1 MQIRQDER
9 YALTD
14 DEVSSESELWE
25 ILLRRKVELRGA
37 DIVFAEVMEKI
48 PYSEQIKRQSFERWY
63 AQNNDMIL
71 PRSRRMQDALFQYL
85 SIATPYDK
93 IIRRKK
99 AQKGTKTEQKN
110 SMLRS
115 FLCNN
120 LFSDD
125 YKQAFERLSD
135 GMKDMFGIDNHD
147 DLEAL
152 IDLLKKEIDYTEI
165 KNISIYDKN

>member
-1 MQIRQDER
+1 MMKFH
-9 YALTD
+9 LK
-14 DEVSSESELWE
+14 SELWE

-93 IIRRKK
+93 NYSAKESPKRNKNRTKRIRCLDHSFVTTCSQTIISKRS
-99 AQKGTKTEQKN
+99 KG
-110 SMLRS
+110 
-115 FLCNN
+115 
-120 LFSDD
+120 
-125 YKQAFERLSD
+125 
-135 GMKDMFGIDNHD
+135 
-147 DLEAL
+147 
-152 IDLLKKEIDYTEI
+152 
-165 KNISIYDKN
+165 